1 MPREG
6 ALIAG
11 HCRSIGNCLP
21 GGKPG
26 KSRRVAS
33 GEAEGRHCRAVRSGG
48 LPKMI
53 EKAPGFFANTPL
65 FVHKNEILKIFKAT

>member
-1 MPREG
+1 MSHEG
-6 ALIAG
+6 ITITS
-11 HCRSIGNCLP
+11 HYQSIGNCLSV
-21 GGKPG
+21 GEPG

-33 GEAEGRHCRAVRSGG
+33 GEAEGRHCRAAMSGG

-53 EKAPGFFANTPL
+53 EKAPGFFANTPS